1 MNFVFSDLHSHHF
14 SVTFCHQQRPG
25 RLVTKFLISP
35 KILFFCRWRRVL
47 FTWLDIPS
55 SMCGGTIL
63 QAGGPEERKKTL
75 AKSAFALENL
85 RKHCDISPCSRI
97 RKHKNFFLG
106 PSTRSLLES
115 LERFSPDKLFVILD
129 VVLCA
134 TKHGHIYHWHWSL
147 KVWPWN
153 NTRLWLLW

>member
-1 MNFVFSDLHSHHF
+1 
-14 SVTFCHQQRPG
+14 
-25 RLVTKFLISP
+25 
-35 KILFFCRWRRVL
+35 
-47 FTWLDIPS
+47 
-55 SMCGGTIL
+55 MCGGTIL

-134 TKHGHIYHWHWSL
+134 TKHGHIYH
-147 KVWPWN
+147 
-153 NTRLWLLW
+153 